1 MTIDATLAVEGM
13 SCSGCENNVRF
24 ALTAFGGVEEVDAD
38 HRADTV
44 RVVYDSS
51 LVDEVTL
58 KAAIDA
64 MGYTTT
70 P

>member
-1 MTIDATLAVEGM
+1 MTVVTTLAVEGM

-24 ALTAFGGVEEVDAD
+24 ALTAINGVEEVDAD

-44 RVVYDSS
+44 RVVCDPS
-51 LVDEVTL
+51 LVDETAL
-58 KAAIDA
+58 RTAIDA
-64 MGYTTT
+64 MGYTAA